1 MDTEVHEVFQV
12 LMYVG
17 GSCHGGLDVVG
28 VDIDLPHLSLDRCSQ
43 LLHCGL
49 QVLHQFRGVRRLGNV
64 QRTELLGLCVKPC
77 QKGSEVEPP
86 SGRNRVNMKGASR
99 CQSIRLLSNGHG
111 VRLGDAAS

>member
-1 MDTEVHEVFQV
+1 MFLVMDTEVHEVFQV

-49 QVLHQFRGVRRLGNV
+49 QVLDLKLQCEILED
-64 QRTELLGLCVKPC
+64 ELIINSLF
-77 QKGSEVEPP
+77 SE
-86 SGRNRVNMKGASR
+86 S
-99 CQSIRLLSNGHG
+99 
-111 VRLGDAAS
+111 